1 MDGGNPDDPN
11 EFEKRRELLEQRRG
25 MRRRR
30 QTPREQGVFRES
42 DPTPFHDVLV
52 IGPQG
57 AQDDNEFYRVP
68 VVKVPGTVK
77 ERPGSYVDTPETLDL
92 YDYSARRTLTIARPQ
107 KWGDPKVGEPRG
119 PAFGTLPVKR
129 EPAATA
135 CLTCYLV
142 NAENFTHRNAWT
154 AEEWN
159 DLDDEDLPPAPS
171 ADNPRLEA
179 VLAGPR
185 GAAFHLN
192 LDLTRDWTPGK
203 VVPIGDGLGTIEQVD
218 LRHEMEI
225 WNQLRNGLVAGS
237 ALRTGGAEKPRVI
250 PLVNI
255 TSLIPD
261 EASTATNRD
270 AAEEKRKAEAVRQA
284 ATREQTAT
292 AAKAAEKGN

>member
-1 MDGGNPDDPN
+1 MDGDDPGSPN
-11 EFEKRRELLEQRRG
+11 EFERRRELLEQRRG

-30 QTPREQGVFRES
+30 QTPREQGVFKKN

-68 VVKVPGTVK
+68 VVKVPGTSK
-77 ERPGSYVDTPETLDL
+77 ERPGSYVDNPETLDL
-92 YDYSARRTLTIARPQ
+92 YDYSARRTLSIARPQ
-107 KWGDPKVGEPRG
+107 RWGDTTADEPRG

-142 NAENFTHRNAWT
+142 DAENFTHRNAWT

-159 DLDDEDLPPAPS
+159 DLDDEDLPPAPT
-171 ADNPRLEA
+171 ADDPRLEA

-185 GAAFHLN
+185 GAVFHLN
-192 LDLTRDWTPGK
+192 LDLTSDWTPGD

-237 ALRTGGAEKPRVI
+237 ALRTGGTGKPRVV

-255 TSLIPD
+255 TSLTPD
-261 EASTATNRD
+261 EASAAVSKE
-270 AAEEKRKAEAVRQA
+270 AAEEKRKAEATRVA
-284 ATREQTAT
+284 ATREQSAAAAT
-292 AAKAAEKGN
+292 AAKKGN